1 VIKKITALAL
11 LMVFACVSSQALF
24 AGQAGT
30 ADLAFNRRFIQKLK
44 PMMPYE
50 QLVKIIGSEGSKS
63 GEDKQSKTPK
73 VHYHWDGARKSALDV
88 KVDAGKV
95 VDATVTS
102 PKSKK
107 FPLGKNAD

>member
-1 VIKKITALAL
+1 MIKKITALAL

-50 QLVKIIGSEGSKS
+50 QLVKIIGTEGTKV
-63 GEDKQSKTPK
+63 GEDKRSSPPI
-73 VHYHWDGARKSALDV
+73 VIYHWNGERKSSLDINV
-88 KVDAGKV
+88 AAGKV
-95 VDATVTS
+95 VDATVVS
-102 PKSKK
+102 PKNKK
-107 FPLGKNAD
+107 FSLGKNTD

>member
-1 VIKKITALAL
+1 MFKNITVFTL
-11 LMVFACVSSQALF
+11 LIIFTCAFSQDLC
-24 AGQAGT
+24 AGQTGT
-30 ADLAFNRRFIQKLK
+30 TDTVFNRRFFEKIK